1 MNSEPGAAALKKWLD
16 QTPTAFHSIR
26 AARNSL
32 IEGGW
37 TEYKSMRQTDHL
49 APGTDG
55 FLIKD
60 DLGLIAFSA
69 GAKALGDNKVAKSIP
84 DRSTTQATGRHA
96 DHLYLFP
103 RMIVTHAD
111 SPSLVLKPNALQVN
125 QGYLQLAV
133 EIYGGAILSSW
144 FDRPLYPAG
153 QVIFE
158 DSDRKL
164 NRALVELKDWRVV
177 LPNVAIHLNPKQN
190 EGQSLSS
197 QAILTPL
204 LGDIPEDTSETFDPH
219 TFIRL
224 KIAQHLRV
232 EPDRVLNY
240 TLSLHPYSPAV
251 HAGPN
256 DEWILSDR
264 LDNQGMVEAAV
275 SAFRAANAAEHSG
288 LNILIIAN
296 HEEVGS
302 LSSSGAK
309 SMWFRDTLT
318 SIYELL
324 GFGAVD
330 IRNAFQQ
337 GFIIS
342 ADQAHALHPNFS
354 DLSDATNLPRINR
367 GPVIKTAAAQ
377 SYATSALAEL
387 VFRNLCAA
395 VGAPCQ
401 TFTNKTGVRGGST
414 VGPIISSIFPSP
426 SIDVGN
432 PILAMHSCCET
443 GGVRDQMWMKAVF
456 HEFFTVD
463 ELMKLASFD
472 SDTECGKMS

>member
-1 MNSEPGAAALKKWLD
+1 MNNEPGAEALKKWLD
-16 QTPTAFHSIR
+16 QTPTAFHSIQT
-26 AARNSL
+26 ARKQLS
-32 IEGGW
+32 EAGW
-37 TEYKSMRQTDHL
+37 TEFKNMRQTDHL
-49 APGTDG
+49 TPGTDG
-55 FLIKD
+55 FLVKD

-69 GAKALGDNKVAKSIP
+69 GAKSPDDSQVAKASP
-84 DRSTTQATGRHA
+84 DPSTIQATGRGV
-96 DHLYLFP
+96 DHPYLFP

-111 SPSLVLKPNALQVN
+111 SPALVLKPNALQIN
-125 QGYLQLAV
+125 QGYLLLAV
-133 EIYGGAILSSW
+133 EVYGGAILSSW
-144 FDRPLYPAG
+144 FDRPLYLAG

-158 DSDRKL
+158 DSNRRL

-190 EGQSLSS
+190 EGQSLVS
-197 QAILTPL
+197 QTILTPL
-204 LGDIPEDTSETFDPH
+204 LGDVPKDMTEPFEQH
-219 TFIRL
+219 ALIRQ

-240 TLSLHPYSPAV
+240 TLNLHPYSPAV
-251 HAGPN
+251 YAGSN

-275 SAFRAANAAEHSG
+275 SAFCGANAAEHSG
-288 LNILIIAN
+288 LNVLIIAN

-302 LSSSGAK
+302 LSSSGAR

-330 IRNAFQQ
+330 IRDAFQQ

-354 DLSDATNLPRINR
+354 DLSDATNQPRINC
-367 GPVIKTAAAQ
+367 GPVIKSAAAQ
-377 SYATSALAEL
+377 SYATSGHAEL
-387 VFRNLCAA
+387 VFRNLCAT

-414 VGPIISSIFPSP
+414 VGPIISSIFPSL

-432 PILAMHSCCET
+432 PILSMHSCCET
-443 GGVRDQMWMKAVF
+443 GGVQDQIWMKAIF
-456 HEFFTVD
+456 REFFTVD
-463 ELMKLASFD
+463 ELMS
-472 SDTECGKMS
+472 